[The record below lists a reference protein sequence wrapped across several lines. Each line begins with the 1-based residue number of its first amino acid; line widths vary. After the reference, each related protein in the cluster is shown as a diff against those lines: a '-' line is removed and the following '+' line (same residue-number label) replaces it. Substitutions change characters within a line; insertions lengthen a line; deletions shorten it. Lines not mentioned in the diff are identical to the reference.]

1 MAHFIPTTDTVDSEG
16 TAALYRDWVFCLYG
30 LPLNLVS
37 NRGSTFT
44 SDFTRSLCRL
54 TGMTQN
60 LSTAFHPQT
69 DGQTER
75 VNPILEQYLRGYCN
89 YQQDDWAE
97 LLSMAEFAYNN
108 TVSGTTGVF
117 PFFGDY
123 HCHPRYEICFDS
135 SATPAPTLEAL
146 LDFRD
151 RFDKL
156 EKYLQSEMAFAQA
169 MQAEQ
174 ADKHCS
180 APPLFRVGNYVWLL

>member
-1 MAHFIPTTDTVDSEG
+1 
-16 TAALYRDWVFCLYG
+16 
-30 LPLNLVS
+30 LNLVS

-54 TGMTQN
+54 TGITQN
-60 LSTAFHPQT
+60 LSTAFHVQT
-69 DGQTER
+69 DGQTEH
-75 VNPILEQYLRGYCN
+75 VNAILEQYLRGYCH

-108 TVSGTTGVF
+108 TVSSTTGVS
-117 PFFGDY
+117 PFFANY
-123 HCHPRYEICFDS
+123 HYHSRYEICSDS

-156 EKYLQSEMAFAQA
+156 EKYLQSGMAYAQA
-169 MQAEQ
+169 MQGRQ
-174 ADKHCS
+174 ADKHRS
-180 APPLFRVGNYVWLL
+180 APPLFRVSD